1 MSNNFLLRKTL
12 LDIVNNKIEPFI
24 EKIFAQCNFESV
36 QTSLLVDELVDV
48 FSDQENF
55 STFKQILQILFKSH
69 VALTYDEFKKENLS
83 KKLINLLFDYK
94 FQPTYNARDE
104 EVEEIDINKQD
115 EIIIETPHVP
125 QLPNGCVIE
134 QTLCANK
141 IQRKTNDEILVN
153 NANTLNNR
161 INYKKELVS
170 MIEELKCENQ
180 YLKLQNEN
188 LITGNPHAHCETMN
202 QQLMEELKQ
211 LEMQLKTKRKEKQ
224 LTKKEVSQ
232 GVSTNTDKEE
242 FTETEQTGFLLLDLL
257 RANESEEKD
266 VHLTDVEELDDSYY
280 EEMDENKEIK
290 VMKQL
295 PEIDEEKRVPSLEL
309 KIQQI
314 NEEKVRLL
322 EENERLKKEI
332 EIRQKL
338 RDTEIETR
346 VDEDTS
352 GKCEHVDHNS
362 TGTFEDLEELLT
374 SIQSLEEEN
383 QAKDSLIAEYKS
395 QLYELQCYMKLT
407 RQRTLDP
414 LRLNSEGSTVEN
426 SRASMSFQE
435 ELIDLEQ
442 RKSTGPHDANKIDP
456 DLSKIDSSLLKQKY
470 DFVLLNN
477 SNPSSHDKQGA
488 EQTSRLNI
496 FDYEHS
502 TTSEEDCE
510 ISRISHW
517 NCSQM
522 NRIGF
527 NLSGSEAA
535 QSRDTATLESSLSNA
550 PNRGTAKDRV
560 TADHMQTMPH
570 DNSNEETHYYSIDLI
585 NTTDPNMEGLPSPI
599 RPFCSPL
606 IEDVEEN
613 ADLDQ
618 VQRVSMFGFIKNKRE
633 LIPRELKCTVL
644 ENSIP
649 EETSGEKSGDR
660 KLESLG
666 NVTVVDN
673 FTEENTSD
681 RNREHEPKMRSKHEE
696 MEEPDKQ
703 ISTEISIG
711 NDKVET
717 ESIHSESI
725 DKCKKIA
732 TEIKNLKEKE
742 ISNNIEELKEPEVM
756 PKKIEDLNNESSHKT
771 EDLDH
776 ENEISKK
783 PEDLISN
790 SHEKISS
797 PNDSTVDK
805 EGSILSLK
813 NTKSEG
819 ENNILIPEMPST
831 RQEECQLNTTA
842 NEEIFN
848 KQADQLNLREVIP
861 DNERIEIE
869 ESQDKDELITSTGE
883 PEPKKEPMHSDH
895 TDGKDSESEHN
906 KVSSSNLP
914 EDIGDNSN
922 DSSDNSSMSD
932 SISSD
937 IEHNIANP
945 TEIETNCDKMKEI
958 ETNSV
963 ELNEIETKGVELNE
977 IEHDIANPNEI
988 ETNSEKPNEIETK
1001 SGKPNEIKSNSDK
1014 PNEIETNSGKPNAIE
1029 TNCCK
1034 PNEIETNSDKTN
1046 EIETNSDKPNEIETN
1061 GDKPNEIETNSAELN
1076 EIETNSVE
1084 LNDIEHDIATPN
1096 EIETNCDKPN
1106 EIETNSGK
1114 PNEIETIFDKP
1125 NEIETNCDKP
1135 NEIETNSGKPNEIE
1149 TNCDIPNE
1157 IETNSSKINEI
1168 ETNRIK
1174 VNGIETNSVNQLV
1187 VSASELANLY
1197 NNSPITCRSNCTQCV
1212 NVKEVIDL
1220 FESLY
1225 RKNATNAECSTYKPC
1240 NQESQIGDSR
1250 NNKYKN
1256 IFNRVNDKLKE
1267 FHASDRDDSFQQYR
1281 EPSLNL
1287 PIESRHVLSE
1297 TLQKC
1302 LHEMNESFGQDDREV
1317 SDREDEMCRFYDLNE
1332 LIKDFNCLKLREEPS
1347 PTKSHV
1353 NALSTVKETNDNR
1366 TEVNTKDKLSDQT
1379 MERKGLVVQNPNK
1392 LGKGIK
1398 RNKNQTHAMNNTK
1411 VKSKAKA
1418 NVTFNTMSTVPN
1430 DTVRS
1435 AVNRSLQ
1442 TYSNLNNSFQQNS
1455 LALSTKE
1462 PVKKISTVDR
1472 NHCSSKRNNIEYQN
1486 KSNVGQ
1492 KNGSMVELY
1501 RGCSNAYN
1509 REIAD
1514 KQKRSLTIGSSV
1526 GCSSKSSTLELGTYT
1541 SYGSTVC
1548 RFTLDLARLFI
1559 SLIILSCL
1567 LIVALILYQELG
1579 RRHCPSCSQLLT
1591 FFGDLLATKLEHFDG
1606 PPPI

>member
-69 VALTYDEFKKENLS
+69 VALTYDEFKKEKLS

-414 LRLNSEGSTVEN
+414 LTLNSEGSTVEN

-442 RKSTGPHDANKIDP
+442 RKSTGPHDANKIDA

-673 FTEENTSD
+673 FTEETSDENTSD
-681 RNREHEPKMRSKHEE
+681 RSPEHEPKDRSKHEE
-696 MEEPDKQ
+696 MVEPDKQ

-732 TEIKNLKEKE
+732 TEIRNLKEKE

-895 TDGKDSESEHN
+895 TDRKDSESEHN

-937 IEHNIANP
+937 IEHNSANP

-963 ELNEIETKGVELNE
+963 
-977 IEHDIANPNEI
+977 
-988 ETNSEKPNEIETK
+988 
-1001 SGKPNEIKSNSDK
+1001 
-1014 PNEIETNSGKPNAIE
+1014 
-1029 TNCCK
+1029 
-1034 PNEIETNSDKTN
+1034 
-1046 EIETNSDKPNEIETN
+1046 
-1061 GDKPNEIETNSAELN
+1061 ELN

-1302 LHEMNESFGQDDREV
+1302 LHEMNESFGQDDREI

-1392 LGKGIK
+1392 LGKGNK